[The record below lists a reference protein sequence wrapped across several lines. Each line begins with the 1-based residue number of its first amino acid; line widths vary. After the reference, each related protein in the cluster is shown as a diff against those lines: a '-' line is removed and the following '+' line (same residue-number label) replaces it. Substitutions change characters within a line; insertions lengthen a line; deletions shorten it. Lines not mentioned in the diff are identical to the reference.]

1 MQRTGPDSRRSWM
14 VVLYCSLIS
23 MLLYGVV
30 RLSGIMFV
38 SSMERFQVDR
48 ESASMPY
55 TLCDFIQAMA
65 GPVTGFLSL
74 KFGARQVIMLGSF
87 IAAVGTGTCFFA
99 ENIETVTVLWGI
111 VF

>member
-48 ESASMPY
+48 ENRHRCHILYA
-55 TLCDFIQAMA
+55 
-65 GPVTGFLSL
+65 
-74 KFGARQVIMLGSF
+74 
-87 IAAVGTGTCFFA
+87 
-99 ENIETVTVLWGI
+99 
-111 VF
+111 